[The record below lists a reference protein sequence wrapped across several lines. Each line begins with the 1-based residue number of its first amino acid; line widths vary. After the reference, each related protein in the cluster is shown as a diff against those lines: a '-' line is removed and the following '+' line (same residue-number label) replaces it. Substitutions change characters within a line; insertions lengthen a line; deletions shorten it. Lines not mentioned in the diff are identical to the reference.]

1 MARRPAET
9 EPPTLLPLVTDE
21 QCLPRA
27 DSVEIGDSIVRRATH
42 TGIMVTAVALLAADA
57 ITKTEFS
64 HIKNLGGDVA
74 HHIGS
79 IATEA
84 CRGLLKHL
92 T

>member
-1 MARRPAET
+1 
-9 EPPTLLPLVTDE
+9 
-21 QCLPRA
+21 
-27 DSVEIGDSIVRRATH
+27 
-42 TGIMVTAVALLAADA
+42 MVTAVALLAADA

-64 HIKNLGGDVA
+64 HIKNLGEDVA